1 MKFLLAA
8 INAKY
13 IHSNPAIYSLRAYAG
28 EELRQFVELAEYTIN
43 QPMQEILADIYVRK
57 PDMIGFSCYIWN
69 WRLVR
74 ELLGELP
81 KLLPDTPVWLG
92 GPEVTYDADRIL
104 RQYPQVT
111 GVMVG
116 EGEATFRE
124 LLAYYVRIFAE
135 HAERECGQ
143 GDAGAECAGI
153 QQGDVGAED
162 AGIQQGD
169 VGAEDARIQ
178 QGDAG
183 AECAGIQ
190 WEGLCMDCVD
200 AEQRGLCNGMAETEQ
215 SDKCAMTPRSLQEI
229 SGLCLPAGYT
239 SVREPIDLS
248 TIPFLYYDLK
258 PFENKII
265 YYESGRGCPFRCSY
279 CLSSVEKRIRLRDIN
294 VVKRE
299 LRFFLDH
306 KVKQVKFVD
315 RTFNCSHA
323 HTMAVWKYIQEH
335 DNGVTN
341 FHFEI
346 SADIL
351 REEEIALLNGFRPG
365 LAQLEIGVQSVNP
378 MTLQAIG
385 RVTDLEKLE
394 HTVAAIRS
402 GGNVHQHL
410 DLIAGL
416 PYEDYESFR
425 NSFNRVYRMRPE
437 QLQLGFLKVLKGSG
451 MWEQAA
457 EYGIFYM
464 EQPPYE
470 VLYTKWLSYEEIL
483 RLKGIEEM
491 VEIYYNSAQFTHT
504 MPFLERAFPDPF
516 SMYEALSFFYRQ
528 KGYATASPSRVRRY
542 HILLEFAIEYDRKRQ
557 AAYRELLV
565 FDMYL
570 RENLK
575 SRPEFALELTP
586 YKEIVRSFYKIEE
599 KERRRLPDY
608 REYDWKQLMKM
619 THLEPFACPVWDTG
633 QMAEQYENWDEAFKM
648 HKEKRSLVLFDY
660 QKRNP
665 LNYEAEVQVFEL
677 TPIE

>member
-28 EELRQFVELAEYTIN
+28 EELRPFVELAEYTIN
-43 QPMQEILADIYVRK
+43 QSMQEILADIYVRK
-57 PDMIGFSCYIWN
+57 PDIIGFSCYIWN
-69 WRLVR
+69 WRLVQ
-74 ELLGELP
+74 ELIGELP

-104 RQYPQVT
+104 RQYPRVT

-124 LLAYYVRIFAE
+124 LLAYYVRI
-135 HAERECGQ
+135 
-143 GDAGAECAGI
+143 
-153 QQGDVGAED
+153 
-162 AGIQQGD
+162 
-169 VGAEDARIQ
+169 
-178 QGDAG
+178 
-183 AECAGIQ
+183 
-190 WEGLCMDCVD
+190 
-200 AEQRGLCNGMAETEQ
+200 
-215 SDKCAMTPRSLQEI
+215 SAMTPQSLQEI
-229 SGLCLPAGYT
+229 RGLCLPAGYT
-239 SVREPIDLS
+239 SAREPIDLS
-248 TIPFLYYDLK
+248 TIPFLYHDLK

-265 YYESGRGCPFRCSY
+265 YYESSRGCPFRCSY
-279 CLSSVEKRIRLRDIN
+279 CLSSVEKRVRLRDIN

-299 LRFFLDH
+299 LQFFLDH
-306 KVKQVKFVD
+306 RVKQVKFVD
-315 RTFNCSHA
+315 RTFNCNHT
-323 HTMAVWKYIQEH
+323 HTMAVWQYIQEH
-335 DNGVTN
+335 DNHVTN

-378 MTLQAIG
+378 MTLHAIG
-385 RVTDLEKLE
+385 RVTNLEKLE

-437 QLQLGFLKVLKGSG
+437 QLQLGVLKVLKGSG

-457 EYGIFYM
+457 EYGICYM

-483 RLKGIEEM
+483 RLKRIEEM

-504 MPFLERAFPDPF
+504 ILFLERAFPDPF
-516 SMYEALSFFYRQ
+516 SMYEALAAFYGQ
-528 KGYATASPSRVRRY
+528 KGYAAASPSRANRS
-542 HILLEFAIEYDRKRQ
+542 HILLEFAIEYDRKRK
-557 AAYRELLV
+557 AMYRELLV

-575 SRPEFALELTP
+575 SRPEFAPELAP
-586 YKEIVRSFYKIEE
+586 YKEAVRSFYQIEK
-599 KERRRLPDY
+599 KERCRLPDY

-619 THLEPFACPVWDTG
+619 THLEPFAFPVWDTG
-633 QMAEQYENWDEAFKM
+633 RMAEQYDNWDEAENRYKGKGFA
-648 HKEKRSLVLFDY
+648 VLFDY
-660 QKRNP
+660 RKRNP
-665 LNYEAEVQVFEL
+665 LNYEAAIQIFDM
-677 TPIE
+677 TPNE